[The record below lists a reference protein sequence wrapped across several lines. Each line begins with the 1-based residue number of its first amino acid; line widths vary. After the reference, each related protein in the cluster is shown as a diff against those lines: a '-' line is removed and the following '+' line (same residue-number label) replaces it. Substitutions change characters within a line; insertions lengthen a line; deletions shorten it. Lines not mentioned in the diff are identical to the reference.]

1 MKMRR
6 HREGFVGAAR
16 TCDKSGDSGICAAPR
31 RWVPDQVLNDEGSER
46 RGAVRAA
53 TATHRL
59 RFLGFAR
66 NDILGLE
73 MTLGARDD
81 IGGSG

>member
-31 RWVPDQVLNDEGSER
+31 PWVPEQVRRRWGVKYGR

-53 TATHRL
+53 TATRRL
-59 RFLGFAR
+59 RFLGFAQKYLCL
-66 NDILGLE
+66 IVKSFQLA
-73 MTLGARDD
+73 GA
-81 IGGSG
+81 